1 MNTSSASVK
10 KTPPPNEGVL
20 EELTASKNKW
30 ARTSVSE
37 RIGILSEIKGRL
49 IEVADDWALTAARSK
64 QIPDGSPLVGEEWI
78 SGPYTVI
85 AACNGYI
92 ETLSRLKRKS
102 FVDELSVR
110 AVSDDQIA
118 VQVLPHSIWDH
129 LLLSG
134 IKAEIWMESGINENS
149 LKANVASSYD
159 TAPEDRTGA
168 VSLVLGAGN
177 IAAIAPLDCFHK
189 LFVEHSVVVLKLN
202 PVNDYLKDFLD
213 RAFEP
218 LIRRNA
224 LRIVRGDAKVGAHLC
239 EHPLVDSIHITGA
252 GASHDAIVWGIGEE
266 GRKNKAAGKPRNSK
280 RITSELGAVCP
291 TIVVPGEW
299 TKADIRFQAEHIATQ
314 KLHNSGFNCVACQ
327 MLIIPEEWDLREEFV
342 AAVNKAM
349 AEAPSRGLYY
359 PGAAERVGE
368 FRQQYP
374 GHEVIPSEDN
384 SAERTVVP
392 FPRPNANDYAEEVEV
407 FAPLLSVTTIDGTD
421 AGAYLQNAI
430 AYCNDNLHGT
440 LGANIIIDP
449 KTRAGMKAD
458 WDNVVKE
465 LRYGCI
471 AVNAWTGLG
480 FLSVQTPWGAFPGHT
495 LDDVQSGIGFVHNTY
510 LFDKPERCV
519 IEAPFRPFPRNLLHG
534 SFTLLPKPPWFVTN
548 RKADKLGK
556 LLTRFQHEPSF
567 LKIPRIFLNA
577 LLG

>member
-1 MNTSSASVK
+1 MNTSTALVK
-10 KTPPPNEGVL
+10 DGPLEHENVL
-20 EELTASKNKW
+20 EELTASRDDW

-37 RIGILSEIKGRL
+37 RIQILAEIKDRL
-49 IEVADDWALTAARSK
+49 IDVAEDWALTAARYK

-78 SGPYTVI
+78 SGPYTLM

-92 ETLSRLKRKS
+92 ETLSRLEQKS
-102 FVDELSVR
+102 FVDELPVR
-110 AVSDDQIA
+110 FVSDEQIA
-118 VQVLPHSIWDH
+118 VRVLPHSVWDH

-134 IKAEIWMESGINENS
+134 IKAEIWMERGINQDS

-159 TAPEDRTGA
+159 IAPEDRTGS

-177 IAAIAPLDCFHK
+177 IAAIAPLDCLHK
-189 LFVEHSVVVLKLN
+189 LFVEHSTVVLKLN
-202 PVNDYLKDFLD
+202 PVNDYLKAFLD
-213 RAFEP
+213 RAFVP
-218 LIRRNA
+218 LIQRGA
-224 LRIVRGDAKVGAHLC
+224 LRIVKGDADVGAWLC
-239 EHPLVDSIHITGA
+239 QHPAVDSIHITGA
-252 GASHDAIVWGIGEE
+252 GASHDAIVWGVGEE
-266 GRKNKAAGKPRNSK
+266 GRKNKAAGTPRNSK

-291 TIVVPGEW
+291 TIVVPGAW

-327 MLIIPEEWDLREEFV
+327 MLIIPEDWELRDEFV
-342 AAVNKAM
+342 DAVNKAM

-359 PGAAERVGE
+359 PGAAERVSD

-374 GHEVIPSEDN
+374 DHEVISVAGNP
-384 SAERTVVP
+384 AGRTVVP
-392 FPRPNANDYAEEVEV
+392 FSRPNENDYAEEVEV
-407 FAPLLSVTTIDGTD
+407 FAPLLTYTTIG
-421 AGAYLQNAI
+421 GADSRSYLQNAI
-430 AYCNDNLHGT
+430 DYCNDSLHGT

-449 KTRAGMKAD
+449 KTRVAVGGD
-458 WDNVVKE
+458 WDDIISK

-480 FLSVQTPWGAFPGHT
+480 FLSAQTPWGAFPGHT

-548 RKADKLGK
+548 RKADKLGQ
-556 LLTRFQHEPSF
+556 LLTKFQHKPGF